1 MTMAVAP
8 FFFQI
13 LLAGWK
19 GAPSGAVNQ
28 SVFVEVS
35 PEMISLAPVS
45 GEKEKREHEFAEE
58 IARRVAK
65 EIIESQFASA
75 SKPADSIAQIGSLPD
90 GLREKSPTLQRLG
103 VRAWLL

>member
-58 IARRVAK
+58 IAHQLPK
-65 EIIESQFASA
+65 KL
-75 SKPADSIAQIGSLPD
+75 SKVSLLLHRSLPIQ
-90 GLREKSPTLQRLG
+90 LPK
-103 VRAWLL
+103 